1 MFTASHVPYVYFVH
15 VVRRDKEWSWP
26 PTLLYSRECSWPAH
40 RGFSVQVTNNGRSVF
55 PSANHCQGQ
64 IQTPHSVTI
73 RCYATGASGTP
84 KTCVKIQ
91 SQIALRYLTKVVG
104 KNKTQILCLA
114 TFFNRAIYEI
124 IWKKNYK
131 YSFCLMVE
139 ASDHVYVWPQT
150 YTCHTYS
157 FTYRLYFLPANPCDT
172 CKSAVRH
179 IHDPM
184 LVP

>member
-1 MFTASHVPYVYFVH
+1 MGFNSGFKGLKRRVLFFPPSYTVSQSRQCVVMPFVRVGEVMRLLVAAVRYAPFNRWVSASSNSCHQMAILPATLPSICS
-15 VVRRDKEWSWP
+15 RSSQP
-26 PTLLYSRECSWPAH
+26 PTRAVATSMCTV
-40 RGFSVQVTNNGRSVF
+40 SVTLNGPPVTF
-55 PSANHCQGQ
+55 QATILHAKYF
-64 IQTPHSVTI
+64 IQTYV
-73 RCYATGASGTP
+73 
-84 KTCVKIQ
+84 
-91 SQIALRYLTKVVG
+91 L
-104 KNKTQILCLA
+104 
-114 TFFNRAIYEI
+114 
-124 IWKKNYK
+124 KKKYK

-172 CKSAVRH
+172 VRH